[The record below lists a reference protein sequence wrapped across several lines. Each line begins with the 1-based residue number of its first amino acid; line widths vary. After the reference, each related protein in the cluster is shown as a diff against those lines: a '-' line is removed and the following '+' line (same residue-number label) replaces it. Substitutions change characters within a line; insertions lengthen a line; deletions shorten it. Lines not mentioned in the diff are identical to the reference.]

1 MLAEKE
7 QAGLVR
13 NSVISLLGQE
23 WTSFYRSLC
32 WPVCIIHT
40 DVHMHTH
47 HASALGPRSSSSH
60 RQGLE
65 RGCFWILRLWSNSGE
80 KPSVPG
86 QGVADS
92 AGGPGTL
99 LGGAGAD
106 RANTVPL
113 PTLAGGWVQP
123 PLEADSQAP
132 CGLSLETLSAS

>member
-7 QAGLVR
+7 QAGLLKD
-13 NSVISLLGQE
+13 SVISLLGQG
-23 WTSFYRSLC
+23 WTSFCRSLC
-32 WPVCIIHT
+32 WPVCTIHT

-80 KPSVPG
+80 KPLVPG

-92 AGGPGTL
+92 AGVQALCWEELGLTEPILSPFL
-99 LGGAGAD
+99 LWLVV
-106 RANTVPL
+106 RSSRRQVL
-113 PTLAGGWVQP
+113 RLLV
-123 PLEADSQAP
+123 DSA
-132 CGLSLETLSAS
+132 